1 MQVDEQHRLWYG
13 SMHTRVLRL
22 LVVREIGKP
31 VAKPPLVLVTTDL
44 DSTVEELAARYAA
57 RRAIEVTFGEAR
69 EHLGADQVHTRTRQ
83 AVEQCVPFALY
94 RYTITVVRYI
104 NPVTAPT
111 GSGAHPGTPPRR
123 NRPSPT

>member
-44 DSTVEELAARYAA
+44 DSTVEELVARYAA

-69 EHLGADQVHTRTRQ
+69 EHLGADQVHTRTRH
-83 AVEQCVPFALY
+83 AVEQCMPFALY
-94 RYTITVVRYI
+94 R
-104 NPVTAPT
+104 
-111 GSGAHPGTPPRR
+111 
-123 NRPSPT
+123 